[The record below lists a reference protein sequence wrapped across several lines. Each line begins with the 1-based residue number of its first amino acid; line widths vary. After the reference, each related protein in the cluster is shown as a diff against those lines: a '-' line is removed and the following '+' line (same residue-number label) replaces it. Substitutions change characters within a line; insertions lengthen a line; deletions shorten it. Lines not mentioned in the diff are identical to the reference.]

1 MSGSSL
7 PAERITWVMPSTPFS
22 GVRISW
28 LVAARNSVRACRAF
42 SSARLAWLSLP
53 LAARTS
59 LRLRR
64 IGPKNYVTYK
74 GPRSDRQT
82 KTRKEIEVPL
92 GDGAAAADGFI
103 QILQHLG
110 YRPVAVVKK
119 RRKIL
124 RLERDGLALEVCLD
138 TVERLGQFVELEIVA
153 PENQLNAA
161 RATLLQLA
169 NELGLKQSER
179 RSYLELLLE
188 IQKGQPR

>member
-1 MSGSSL
+1 ML
-7 PAERITWVMPSTPFS
+7 EIEMKFP
-22 GVRISW
+22 
-28 LVAARNSVRACRAF
+28 VAD
-42 SSARLAWLSLP
+42 
-53 LAARTS
+53 LAALESQVSRYAIRETS
-59 LRLRR
+59 VVDEADHYFNSPDRDFAVTDEALRLRR

-74 GPRSDRQT
+74 GPRSDKQT
-82 KTRKEIEVPL
+82 KTRKEIEVSL

-124 RLERDGLALEVCLD
+124 RMERDGFALEVCLD
-138 TVERLGQFVELEIVA
+138 TVERLGHFVELEIVA

-169 NELGLKQSER
+169 TEFGLKQPER

-188 IQKGQPR
+188 AQKGQTR